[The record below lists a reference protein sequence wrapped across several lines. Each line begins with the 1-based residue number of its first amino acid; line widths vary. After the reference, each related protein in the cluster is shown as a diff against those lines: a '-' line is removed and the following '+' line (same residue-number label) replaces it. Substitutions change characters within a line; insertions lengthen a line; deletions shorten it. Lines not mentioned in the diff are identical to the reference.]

1 MKNIFP
7 TPIINLPEAELPFK
21 GATAYLSQG
30 NNHQIL
36 FMKFDEDIEL
46 PAHSHNAQWG
56 IVLEGQIELT
66 IGGIK
71 NLFKKG
77 NRYFIPKETIHSGK
91 IFAGYADITY
101 FDQPDRY
108 KIKTKD

>member
-1 MKNIFP
+1 
-7 TPIINLPEAELPFK
+7 
-21 GATAYLSQG
+21 
-30 NNHQIL
+30 
-36 FMKFDEDIEL
+36 MKFDEDIEL

-56 IVLEGQIELT
+56 IVLEGQIELI

-77 NRYFIPKETIHSGK
+77 DRYFIPKGTIHSGK
-91 IFAGYADITY
+91 IFAGYSDITY